1 MVATTI
7 FNNTQ
12 MHLLQMFSVNRS
24 KRALDEL
31 YDVLYRHYSKRMSE
45 KLDSLWDSGVLDQ
58 QRLDEINTMD
68 LHQLG

>member
-1 MVATTI
+1 M
-7 FNNTQ
+7 
-12 MHLLQMFSVNRS
+12 
-24 KRALDEL
+24 DEL
-31 YDVLYRHYSKRMSE
+31 YDVLYRLYSKRMSE